1 LFGIDFK
8 LKNKVEKSI
17 LIKENKFMNKYL
29 MKTINYK
36 EWKIEIYQFF
46 ARNRFEVMCYSPS
59 GSKIDYSKT
68 SMRCWFKEEF
78 AIDEAKE
85 FIDLITS
92 KQAFNPTPIAN
103 WESFESAK
111 TQQVCLSKLAV

>member
-1 LFGIDFK
+1 
-8 LKNKVEKSI
+8 
-17 LIKENKFMNKYL
+17 MNKYL

-59 GSKIDYSKT
+59 GSKLDYSKT

-78 AIDEAKE
+78 AIEEAQE
-85 FIDLITS
+85 FIDSIMTNKNS
-92 KQAFNPTPIAN
+92 DPMPVTN
-103 WESFESAK
+103 WEYFELAK
-111 TQQVCLSKLAV
+111 TQQVDLSQLAS